1 MKRRLRA
8 LSAVDTVVVSQLD
21 SLAVENEKARPFSHP
36 EDFADETKPRGAAG
50 KFQLCQSAVR
60 CSRHG

>member
-1 MKRRLRA
+1 M
-8 LSAVDTVVVSQLD
+8 SAVDTVVVSQLD